1 MADISGVTSG
11 SGSAGSNNGSSS
23 LMSGSNALGKEDFLS
38 LMVAQ
43 LKNQDP
49 LDPVDGTEF
58 TAQLAQFSS
67 LEQLLN
73 INANLDKMGDTG
85 VEVQRLSALS
95 MIGTEVVTK
104 GSEFNFSGDPV
115 KLGYNMSETA
125 EYGVLYIRDAAGDT
139 VATMPLLRMNAGQNM
154 LEWDGNGDS
163 GNKLPQGKY
172 SVAVSAFNGE
182 DPVAAHPLLRSRV
195 IGVDMLDGK
204 DVLVTESGEYR
215 LAEIE
220 SVRAR

>member
-11 SGSAGSNNGSSS
+11 NLKSSS
-23 LMSGSNALGKEDFLS
+23 IAPKHNELGKDDFLA

-49 LDPVDGTEF
+49 MAPVDSTEF

-73 INANLDKMGDTG
+73 INANLGKMGDTS

-104 GSEFNFSGDPV
+104 GSKFTYNGEPV
-115 KLGYNMSETA
+115 KLGYNMSEAA
-125 EYGVLYIRDAAGDT
+125 EYGVLYIRNEAGDT
-139 VATMPLLRMNAGQNM
+139 VSTKPLLGMHAGQHM
-154 LEWDGNGDS
+154 VEWDGTGDS
-163 GNKLPQGKY
+163 GNVLPQGKY
-172 SVAVSAFNGE
+172 SVAISAFNGE
-182 DPVAAHPLLRSRV
+182 NPVAAHPLVRSLV
-195 IGVDMLDGK
+195 IGVDLIDGK
-204 DVLVTESGEYR
+204 DVLVTESGEYK

-220 SVRAR
+220 SVRSS